1 MDTTLRIAHCV
12 ESYAPAKGGM
22 PEVVRQLSERMAKKG
37 HRVTVFTSAH
47 PQRKENTIN
56 GVAIRSFSITGNKVN
71 GISGDTQAYFDAL
84 RNGKFDVVV
93 FFAAQQWATDA
104 VIEQLD
110 EIPGKKVFV
119 PTGFSHFY
127 NPAYK
132 AYYEGMKTW
141 MRGFDMNV
149 FLSDDYTDINFAREN
164 RIDKQVLIPN
174 GAAAEEFEKL
184 SASSMR
190 IKLGVKKEEL
200 MILHVGT
207 YTGVKGHRE
216 ALNIF
221 IRSSV
226 RNATLV
232 LIGDKISYL
241 EKAFRTHYS
250 YWLLRLRQ
258 IISGKKVIFAEL
270 TREETVEAFR
280 EADLFLFPSNVECSP
295 IVLFESMAAGIPFLA
310 SGAGNTEE
318 IIQWTNAGWLLP
330 GTKAENGWV
339 KVDVENSIRKL
350 EEVVADR
357 RAMEAKG
364 KAGHAAWKQ
373 DYTWATIA
381 DRYIELYQQLI
392 SQS

>member
-1 MDTTLRIAHCV
+1 MDSTLRIAHCV

-22 PEVVRQLSERMAKKG
+22 PEVVRQLSERMAKQG
-37 HRVTVFTSAH
+37 HQVTVFTSVH
-47 PQRKENTIN
+47 PQRKENTLN
-56 GVAIRSFSITGNKVN
+56 GVAIRSFAISGNKVS
-71 GISGDTQAYFDAL
+71 GIEGDTQTYFEAL
-84 RNGKFDVVV
+84 RSGRFDVVV

-104 VIEQLD
+104 VIERLD

-132 AYYEGMKTW
+132 SYYEGMKAW
-141 MRGFDMNV
+141 MKRFDMNV
-149 FLSDDYTDINFAREN
+149 FLSDDYTDINFAREHG
-164 RIDKQVLIPN
+164 IEKHVLIPN

-190 IKLGVKKEEL
+190 IKLGVKKDEL

-226 RNATLV
+226 RNAVLV
-232 LIGDKISYL
+232 LIGDKMSYL
-241 EKAFRTHYS
+241 ENAFRRHYS
-250 YWLLRLRQ
+250 YWWLRLKQ
-258 IISGKKVIFAEL
+258 VLSGKKIIFAEL
-270 TREETVEAFR
+270 TRDETVEAFR

-295 IVLFESMAAGIPFLA
+295 IVLFESMAAGVPFLA

-318 IIQWTNAGWLLP
+318 IIQWTEAGWLLP
-330 GTKAENGWV
+330 GLKMKNGWV
-339 KVDVENSIRKL
+339 KVDIENSIRKL

-357 RAMEAKG
+357 QLMQAKG
-364 KAGHAAWKQ
+364 KAGHAAWKEK
-373 DYTWATIA
+373 YTWATIA
-381 DRYIELYQQLI
+381 DRYLTLYKHLVR
-392 SQS
+392 QS

>member
-1 MDTTLRIAHCV
+1 MDTTLKIAHCV

-22 PEVVRQLSERMAKKG
+22 PEVVRQLSERMAKQG
-37 HRVTVFTSAH
+37 HQVTVFTSVH
-47 PQRKENTIN
+47 PHRKENTLN
-56 GVAIRSFSITGNKVN
+56 GVAIRSFPLSGNKVN
-71 GISGDTQAYFDAL
+71 GIEGDTQPYFEAL
-84 RNGKFDVVV
+84 RSGRFDVVV

-104 VIEQLD
+104 VIERLD
-110 EIPGKKVFV
+110 EIPGRKVFV

-141 MRGFDMNV
+141 MKRFDMNV

-164 RIDKQVLIPN
+164 GIDQHVLIPN
-174 GAAAEEFEKL
+174 GAAAEEFEKR

-190 IKLGVKKEEL
+190 IKLGVKKDEL

-226 RNATLV
+226 RNAVLV

-241 EKAFRTHYS
+241 ERAFRRHYS
-250 YWLLRLRQ
+250 YWLLRMKQ
-258 IISGKKVIFAEL
+258 ILSGKKIVFAEL

-295 IVLFESMAAGIPFLA
+295 IVLFESMAAGVPFLA

-339 KVDVENSIRKL
+339 KVDIENSTRRL

-357 RAMEAKG
+357 QLMQAKG
-364 KAGHAAWKQ
+364 KTGHAAWKEK
-373 DYTWATIA
+373 YTWATIA
-381 DRYIELYQQLI
+381 DRYLALYKQLVR
-392 SQS
+392 QS